1 VRRHTVRGAMPNRTH
16 QQIDPFEATKGP
28 FHFGQNLSEQ
38 KLMGCLNR
46 LGYDI
51 EIKLSPATESVG
63 RRTLA
68 VA

>member
-1 VRRHTVRGAMPNRTH
+1 MCGDFT
-16 QQIDPFEATKGP
+16 
-28 FHFGQNLSEQ
+28 NLCES
-38 KLMGCLNR
+38 KLMECLSR

-51 EIKLSPATESVG
+51 EIKLKRGAKPVG